1 MHFKTGLQ
9 SKYKINKISEIA
21 TDQLSEFYKR
31 VFKNRYKT
39 LTKHW
44 KWWYRS
50 GYLDYEPIVL
60 ISNNQVIGQAGLIPT
75 KIQIEKKILPAI
87 WFVDFAVLPE
97 YQNQGLGKI
106 LTKEW
111 MNICPNQIT
120 FCNDYSLSIFKKF
133 DWATNYNT
141 KRLARPIDPTR
152 WIPLFNKFRSN
163 FFNSIYKNLL
173 KKKFNNIEM
182 ISPYSIIDNY
192 KILFDSFD
200 KKQKQNM
207 TLPEI
212 LRDEDWLN
220 WRLMEC
226 PFNRNI
232 YFFEY
237 KENFV
242 IVHIIKTK
250 NIKRLHILYS
260 YYLNDSEEENLF
272 YLIFKWALHNSVDL
286 VWANSN
292 KKELIAKFEKILT
305 KRFTKPMNFASWSYD
320 KKMHEKLKLGLA
332 NSQGIDSDNDIIS
345 LEDNYL

>member
-1 MHFKTGLQ
+1 
-9 SKYKINKISEIA
+9 
-21 TDQLSEFYKR
+21 
-31 VFKNRYKT
+31 
-39 LTKHW
+39 
-44 KWWYRS
+44 
-50 GYLDYEPIVL
+50 
-60 ISNNQVIGQAGLIPT
+60 
-75 KIQIEKKILPAI
+75 
-87 WFVDFAVLPE
+87 
-97 YQNQGLGKI
+97 
-106 LTKEW
+106 
-111 MNICPNQIT
+111 
-120 FCNDYSLSIFKKF
+120 
-133 DWATNYNT
+133 
-141 KRLARPIDPTR
+141 
-152 WIPLFNKFRSN
+152 
-163 FFNSIYKNLL
+163 
-173 KKKFNNIEM
+173 
-182 ISPYSIIDNY
+182 
-192 KILFDSFD
+192 
-200 KKQKQNM
+200 
-207 TLPEI
+207 
-212 LRDEDWLN
+212 
-220 WRLMEC
+220 MEC

-260 YYLNDSEEENLF
+260 YYLNNSEEENLF